1 MKTLPGEGGETITDV
16 EIAAA
21 GITASEPA
29 EMATSAPQPNG
40 AAWAVPAA
48 YRYLAS
54 RSVDPVGLEQRAAT
68 LGSRSV
74 KTVAKD
80 HALRTAISLLDL
92 TTLEGSDT
100 PGKVRI
106 VSARAMR
113 PDPGDP
119 SIPSVAAVC
128 VYPSLVGE
136 VAAALTGTSVKVAS
150 VATGFPAGQIPLAE
164 KLREVEYAVAAG
176 ADEIDMVLNRG
187 ALLAGRYPQVVDEV
201 QRVKAACDGRHLKVI
216 LETGELGGYEMIR
229 RASLLAIAGGADF
242 IKTSTGK
249 LPRAA
254 TPPVVLCMLEVVR
267 DVHHETGQMIGVK
280 AAGGVR
286 SSKQAIALL
295 VLVVETLGASWL
307 TPDLF
312 RIGASSLLNDLLMQV
327 HRRDSGVYQSPDGF
341 PVD

>member
-1 MKTLPGEGGETITDV
+1 MKTVATIIPST
-16 EIAAA
+16 
-21 GITASEPA
+21 PA
-29 EMATSAPQPNG
+29 EVATPAREPG
-40 AAWAVPAA
+40 AAWAVPDA
-48 YRYLAS
+48 YKFLAS
-54 RSVDPVGLEQRAAT
+54 RSVDPVGIEQRAAT

-106 VSARAMR
+106 VSARALR

-119 SIPSVAAVC
+119 TIPSVAAVC

-136 VAAALTGTSVKVAS
+136 VAAALRGSAVMVAS
-150 VATGFPAGQIPLAE
+150 VATGFPAGQIPLEE

-187 ALLAGRYPQVVDEV
+187 ALLAGRYPEVIEEV

-249 LPRAA
+249 LPGAA
-254 TPPVVLCMLEVVR
+254 TPPVVLCMLEAVR
-267 DVHHETGQMIGVK
+267 DIHDETGQMIGVK

-286 SSKQAIALL
+286 TAKQAIALL
-295 VLVVETLGASWL
+295 VLVVETVGRSWL

>member
-1 MKTLPGEGGETITDV
+1 MNGIAGSGAELAPREGT
-16 EIAAA
+16 AAA
-21 GITASEPA
+21 WTLTEAHR
-29 EMATSAPQPNG
+29 
-40 AAWAVPAA
+40 A
-48 YRYLAS
+48 YRHLAS
-54 RSVDPVGLEQRAAT
+54 QSVDPVGLEQRAAV
-68 LGSRSV
+68 LASRSV

-106 VSARAMR
+106 VSARAVR

-119 SIPSVAAVC
+119 SVPSVAAVC
-128 VYPSLVGE
+128 VYPSLVAE
-136 VAAALTGTSVKVAS
+136 VAAALRGSSVKVAS
-150 VATGFPAGQIPLAE
+150 VATGFPAGQVPLE
-164 KLREVEYAVAAG
+164 TKLREVEYAVAAG

-187 ALLAGRYPQVVDEV
+187 ALLAGRYTEVIDEI
-201 QRVKAACDGRHLKVI
+201 QQIKAACDGRHLKVI

-229 RASLLAIAGGADF
+229 RASLMAIAGGADF

-254 TPPVVLCMLEVVR
+254 TPPVVLTMLEAVR
-267 DVHHETGQMIGVK
+267 DVRDETGQRIGVK

-286 SSKQAIALL
+286 SAKQAIALL
-295 VLVVETLGASWL
+295 VLVVETLDPSWL

-327 HRRDSGVYQSPDGF
+327 RRRDSGVYQSPEGF

>member
-1 MKTLPGEGGETITDV
+1 MTPVDGASGSATELSPGALAPHGATELAPHPGTELPPHD
-16 EIAAA
+16 A
-21 GITASEPA
+21 GA
-29 EMATSAPQPNG
+29 QR
-40 AAWAVPAA
+40 A
-48 YRYLAS
+48 YKYLLSLA
-54 RSVDPVGLEQRAAT
+54 VDPVGIEQRAAALAT
-68 LGSRSV
+68 RSV
-74 KTVAKD
+74 KTDAKD
-80 HALRTAISLLDL
+80 RALRQAIGLLDL

-100 PGKVRI
+100 PGKVRTL
-106 VSARAMR
+106 SARAMR

-128 VYPSLVGE
+128 VYPNLVAQ
-136 VAAALTGTSVKVAS
+136 VAAAVRGSQVKVAS
-150 VATGFPAGQIPLAE
+150 VATGFPAGQIPLDV
-164 KLREVEYAVAAG
+164 KLREVECAVADG

-187 ALLAGRYPQVVDEV
+187 ALLAGRYPEVIDEV
-201 QRVKAACDGRHLKVI
+201 AQVKEACRGRHLKVI
-216 LETGELGGYEMIR
+216 LETGELGSYDMIR

-254 TPPVVLCMLEVVR
+254 TPPVVLCMLETVR

-286 SSKQAIALL
+286 SAKQAIALL
-295 VLVVETLGASWL
+295 VLVFETLGRSWL

-327 HRRDSGVYQSPDGF
+327 HRRESGVYQSPDGF
-341 PVD
+341 PID

>member
-1 MKTLPGEGGETITDV
+1 MP
-16 EIAAA
+16 
-21 GITASEPA
+21 EPV
-29 EMATSAPQPNG
+29 
-40 AAWAVPAA
+40 AAWAIPDAHRA
-48 YRYLAS
+48 YKYLAG
-54 RSVDPVGLEQRAAT
+54 RSVDSVGLEQRAAM
-68 LGSRSV
+68 LGTRSV

-80 HALRTAISLLDL
+80 HALRTAIGVLDL

-100 PGKVRI
+100 AGKVRR
-106 VSARAMR
+106 VSVRAVR
-113 PDPGDP
+113 PDPADP

-128 VYPSLVGE
+128 VYPNLVAE
-136 VAAALTGTSVKVAS
+136 VAAALRGTSVKVAS
-150 VATGFPAGQIPLAE
+150 VATGFPAGQVPLAV

-176 ADEIDMVLNRG
+176 ADEIDMVLDRG
-187 ALLAGRYPQVVDEV
+187 ALLAGRYPAVVEEV
-201 QRVKAACDGRHLKVI
+201 RRVKAACDGRHLKVI

-254 TPPVVLCMLEVVR
+254 TPPVVLCMLEAVR
-267 DVHHETGQMIGVK
+267 DVYQETGRMIGVK

-286 SSKQAIALL
+286 LSKQAITLL
-295 VLVVETLGASWL
+295 VLVHETLGPAWL

-341 PVD
+341 PID

>member
-1 MKTLPGEGGETITDV
+1 MEMTALGVTAESGAQLSPREDFAWV
-16 EIAAA
+16 AADA
-21 GITASEPA
+21 DR
-29 EMATSAPQPNG
+29 
-40 AAWAVPAA
+40 A
-48 YRYLAS
+48 YKYLAG
-54 RSVDPVGLEQRAAT
+54 RSVDPVGIEQRAAT
-68 LGSRSV
+68 LATRSV
-74 KTVAKD
+74 KATAKD
-80 HALRTAISLLDL
+80 HALRTAVSLLDL
-92 TTLEGSDT
+92 TTLEGADT

-113 PDPGDP
+113 PDPGNP
-119 SIPSVAAVC
+119 SVPSVAAVC

-136 VAAALTGTSVKVAS
+136 VAAALRGSSVKVAS

-164 KLREVEYAVAAG
+164 KLREVEYVVTAG
-176 ADEIDMVLNRG
+176 ADEVDMVLNRG
-187 ALLAGRYPQVVDEV
+187 ALLAGRYAEVVDEIR
-201 QRVKAACDGRHLKVI
+201 RVKVACAGRHLKVI

-254 TPPVVLCMLEVVR
+254 TPPVVLCMLEAVR

-286 SSKQAIALL
+286 SAKQAIALL
-295 VLVVETLGASWL
+295 VLVLETLGASWL

>member
-1 MKTLPGEGGETITDV
+1 VTSVQGTPGSGAQLSPRDV
-16 EIAAA
+16 RPPRPPRPARPAEPR
-21 GITASEPA
+21 TASA
-29 EMATSAPQPNG
+29 R
-40 AAWAVPAA
+40 AVPAA
-48 YRYLAS
+48 YRHLAS
-54 RSVDPVGLEQRAAT
+54 RSVDPVGIEQRAAT
-68 LGSRSV
+68 LATRSV

-113 PDPGDP
+113 PDPGNP
-119 SIPSVAAVC
+119 SVPSVAAVC
-128 VYPSLVGE
+128 VYPSLVAE
-136 VAAALTGTSVKVAS
+136 VASALRGSPVKVAS
-150 VATGFPAGQIPLAE
+150 VATGFPSGQIPLAE

-187 ALLAGRYPQVVDEV
+187 ALLSGRYSDVVDEV
-201 QRVKAACDGRHLKVI
+201 QGIKAACDGRHLKVI

-229 RASLLAIAGGADF
+229 RASLLAMAGGADF

-249 LPRAA
+249 IPRAA
-254 TPPVVLCMLEVVR
+254 TPSVVLCMLEAVR
-267 DVHHETGQMIGVK
+267 DVYHETGEMIGVK

-295 VLVVETLGASWL
+295 VLVVETLGPSWV